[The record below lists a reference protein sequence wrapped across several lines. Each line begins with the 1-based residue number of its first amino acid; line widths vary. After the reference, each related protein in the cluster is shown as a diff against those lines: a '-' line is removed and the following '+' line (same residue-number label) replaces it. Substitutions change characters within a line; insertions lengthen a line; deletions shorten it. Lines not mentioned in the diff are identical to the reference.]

1 MQRLVIILAIAVT
14 AVTVGAVIWILATP
28 PPVPRIPKVPI
39 VIPKAARFW
48 ERSAVA
54 VVEVE
59 NWHSMTTS
67 AATGKTGEPKLAQ
80 VNVEAVLAA
89 EKMLPTALE
98 LRIYPNS
105 NARHF
110 SGPIR
115 PGGTFL
121 VYMVNTAGQ
130 WTVPGNV
137 RVSFMPKGLESV
149 AAVGVSDPLV
159 AQIQKKIWYLIAH
172 INTGPGE

>member
-14 AVTVGAVIWILATP
+14 AASVGVVIWILAMP
-28 PPVPRIPKVPI
+28 PPVPRIPEVPI

-48 ERSAVA
+48 ERSAVT
-54 VVEVE
+54 VVKVK
-59 NWHSMTTS
+59 NWHSRTAS
-67 AATGKTGEPKLAQ
+67 AGLGQNEIPKLAQ

-89 EKMLPTALE
+89 EKMLPSTLE

-105 NARHF
+105 NARRF

-159 AQIQKKIWYLIAH
+159 AQLQKKIWYLIAH
-172 INTGPGE
+172 INTGSGE

>member
-14 AVTVGAVIWILATP
+14 AVAVGAVIWILATP
-28 PPVPRIPKVPI
+28 PPVPRIPQVPV

-54 VVEVE
+54 VVEVR
-59 NWHSMTTS
+59 NWHSTT
-67 AATGKTGEPKLAQ
+67 AAAGLGQNEIPKLAQ

-89 EKMLPTALE
+89 EKMLPTTLK
-98 LRIYPNS
+98 LWIYPNS
-105 NARHF
+105 NTRHF
-110 SGPIR
+110 SGPIK

-121 VYMVNTAGQ
+121 VYMVHKAGQ

-137 RVSFMPKGLESV
+137 RVSFMPEALESV
-149 AAVGVSDPLV
+149 AVADVSDPLV
-159 AQIQKKIWYLIAH
+159 AEIQKKIRYLIAH
-172 INTGPGE
+172 INTGSGE

>member
-14 AVTVGAVIWILATP
+14 AVAVGAVIWILATP
-28 PPVPRIPKVPI
+28 PPIPRIPRVPV

-48 ERSAVA
+48 ECSAVA
-54 VVEVE
+54 VVEVI
-59 NWHSMTTS
+59 NWHSMT
-67 AATGKTGEPKLAQ
+67 ATTGPGPNEIPKLAQ

-98 LRIYPNS
+98 LRIYPKS

-110 SGPIR
+110 SGPIK

-121 VYMVNTAGQ
+121 VYMAHKAGQ

-137 RVSFMPKGLESV
+137 HVSFMPKGLESV
-149 AAVGVSDPLV
+149 AVTGVSDPLV
-159 AQIQKKIWYLIAH
+159 TKVQKKIRYLIAH
-172 INTGPGE
+172 INTGSGE